1 MIGCDKLTFEGQETT
16 WEALPGL
23 VQSVPDRTSTV
34 LELAFSPELA
44 VSNSDR
50 ARTLRQE
57 AQTQAAALVQEQ
69 ELAGLN
75 EIGTRKLGSRGTL
88 CRAGPFE
95 LDADILLD
103 LVVGPEQQPD
113 AVTIQSIRFGTHDD
127 QLECQING
135 TLRAKSPECYRV
147 RIELTDAQGQ
157 RVGHTQRVLQADSAG
172 NTAPAEGVLPIGHS
186 FCAIGSKALL
196 ASQPTQ
202 FTFSIEPVPVAPQPP
217 AKCDLRGTV
226 VDATPNYS
234 AEYFALLEQAAASGK
249 LEEFRPT
256 LERIFQPRPV
266 PNALVTLQSAA
277 LTRAAVSDT
286 NGQFEFTGLP
296 FGEYQLSATAPTGP
310 PATGEPRMATGKTG
324 ITLWAGNCEARLDL
338 YADRITVRGRVVD
351 ADGQSVAGAKV
362 TGIQEIT
369 ESPSDEVVPHVVSA
383 TSGADGMY
391 ELSGLNPP
399 NVWRTAGYLCG
410 GDPTLDGH
418 SFYTVVRVD
427 AAGFIQGRGSIPRFP
442 TVTEEVLAASRRL
455 LTIMRQYETAEKG
468 SSEVQERDDRGPFP
482 ASRGNTIT
490 GIDIVLERR
499 PASGQI
505 SGRLVDTHGRPRPAR
520 MLDFSRLN
528 DELASAPGAEYAAK
542 TKPDGVA
549 TDANGAFELPDVYP
563 GEYAIIV
570 YGAPP
575 NGWHM
580 FQVPVA
586 GRVVDVKPGA
596 RVAGFEIRINP
607 AEEFAISGRVRDA
620 RGNPVPRLFVATSIC
635 TGFPW
640 YAETNNAGEFR
651 IEGLDGTGLT
661 SFKVNF
667 GHEGLALLNVPLN
680 TRDLN
685 LVMPDKGSI
694 PGMVRD
700 ARTGAAVTDF
710 EVEVP
715 SVRLPDSGAVWER
728 PQVQVERGA
737 DGNFTISNV
746 PAGEATVI
754 VRAARFG
761 AQRFTLPVAA
771 SRDNPLECK
780 LVGPAVLTGRTTLDG
795 APRGVAI
802 VIADKWLG
810 SDENG
815 AFRFDQFPNGD
826 YTVWFPGGDYTEGYG
841 CNYRSAAVQLRS
853 GETTRLDMEVGGTC
867 EVRGTVKFTGDEP
880 DCVVRIASKPGPDRW
895 PDMGRPG
902 PGDFVLAYC
911 GVRQSGGEYRLRAL
925 PPGRYTLTVGRH
937 RPELHVYVSAL
948 SRVVELKD
956 GETLQLDLDVP
967 PTK

>member
-1 MIGCDKLTFEGQETT
+1 LCVIGF
-16 WEALPGL
+16 
-23 VQSVPDRTSTV
+23 
-34 LELAFSPELA
+34 LA
-44 VSNSDR
+44 VC
-50 ARTLRQE
+50 L
-57 AQTQAAALVQEQ
+57 TQAQ
-69 ELAGLN
+69 
-75 EIGTRKLGSRGTL
+75 
-88 CRAGPFE
+88 
-95 LDADILLD
+95 
-103 LVVGPEQQPD
+103 
-113 AVTIQSIRFGTHDD
+113 
-127 QLECQING
+127 
-135 TLRAKSPECYRV
+135 
-147 RIELTDAQGQ
+147 
-157 RVGHTQRVLQADSAG
+157 DSA
-172 NTAPAEGVLPIGHS
+172 ARCRI
-186 FCAIGSKALL
+186 
-196 ASQPTQ
+196 
-202 FTFSIEPVPVAPQPP
+202 
-217 AKCDLRGTV
+217 RGRV
-226 VDATPNYS
+226 VDATPDYS
-234 AEYFALLEQAAASGK
+234 AESFARLEQALTARS
-249 LEEFRPT
+249 EEQFKTAFEHMLQPQRPA
-256 LERIFQPRPV
+256 
-266 PNALVTLQSAA
+266 PNVTVTLRGTS
-277 LTRAAVSDT
+277 LTRTVVSDAA
-286 NGQFEFTGLP
+286 GQFEFADLPTGDY
-296 FGEYQLSATAPTGP
+296 ELSADTPTRYGLTNETRVALGNTAVKYCMGDR
-310 PATGEPRMATGKTG
+310 EV
-324 ITLWAGNCEARLDL
+324 RLDL
-338 YADRITVRGRVVD
+338 YADRITVRGRITD
-351 ADGQSVAGAKV
+351 ADGRPVAGAKV
-362 TGIQEIT
+362 TGVQEINDC
-369 ESPSDEVVPHVVSA
+369 PSEEVSAHVVST
-383 TSGADGMY
+383 TSGADGVY
-391 ELSGLNPP
+391 ELTRLNPP

-410 GDPTLDGH
+410 GDPTLDCH

-455 LTIMRQYETAEKG
+455 LMIMRQYETAEKG
-468 SSEVQERDDRGPFP
+468 SSEVRERDDRGPFP

-490 GIDIVLERR
+490 GIDVVLERR
-499 PASGQI
+499 PASGHI
-505 SGRLVDTHGRPRPAR
+505 TGRLVDTHGRPVPAR
-520 MLDFSRLN
+520 MLDFARTN

-549 TDANGAFELPDVYP
+549 TDANGTFKLPDIFP
-563 GEYAIIV
+563 GEYAVIV

-596 RVAGFEIRINP
+596 RVEGFEIRINP
-607 AEEFAISGRVRDA
+607 ADEFAISGQVRDA
-620 RGNPVPRLFVATSIC
+620 RGNAVPRLFVATAIC

-640 YAETNNAGEFR
+640 YAETNAAGEFR

-728 PQVQVERGA
+728 PQVQVEHGA

-780 LVGPAVLTGRTTLDG
+780 LVGPAVLEGRTTLDG

-841 CNYRSAAVQLRS
+841 CNYRSAAMQLRS

-867 EVRGTVKFTGDEP
+867 EVRGTVKFTDDEP

-895 PDMGRPG
+895 PDMSRPG
-902 PGDFVLAYC
+902 PEDFVLAYC
-911 GVRQSGGEYRLRAL
+911 GVRQSGDEYRLRAI